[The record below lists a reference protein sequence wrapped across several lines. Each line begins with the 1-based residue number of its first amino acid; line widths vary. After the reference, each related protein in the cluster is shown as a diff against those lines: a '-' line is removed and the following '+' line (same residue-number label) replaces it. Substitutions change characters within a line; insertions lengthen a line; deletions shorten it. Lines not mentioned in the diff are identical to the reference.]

1 MSEIIKGRISSY
13 IYKSEDSLYK
23 IAKIISNN
31 DEVTITGSFMELEEG
46 LEYEFVG
53 EFVDHA
59 KYGVQFKIESYTKT
73 NSFTKEGLIAYFSSD
88 KFHGIGT
95 RLATKIVEIL
105 GEDCIEQ
112 IMEDPD
118 CLDVIPKLQPAK
130 KEVIIEVLRDNYAT
144 ESVYVKL
151 FGFGLTPKMIHRLME
166 VYGLEAAIRV
176 ENNPYSLI
184 YDIEGFGFKKSDNLA
199 MTLGFKENDFLR
211 LKEAMRYTL
220 NTVCYQQGYTFLT
233 KEQ

>member
-23 IAKIISNN
+23 IARIISNN
-31 DEVTITGSFMELEEG
+31 EEVIITGSFMDLEEG

-53 EFVDHA
+53 EHVDHP

-95 RLATKIVEIL
+95 RLATNIVEIL

-112 IMEDPD
+112 ILEDPD

-130 KEVIIEVLRDNYAT
+130 KDVIISVLNSSPMYISIGTTKFFFINGCRAFFRFTYPLSFNSGANAFI
-144 ESVYVKL
+144 S
-151 FGFGLTPKMIHRLME
+151 
-166 VYGLEAAIRV
+166 
-176 ENNPYSLI
+176 
-184 YDIEGFGFKKSDNLA
+184 IEYFAFANAKSS
-199 MTLGFKENDFLR
+199 FPIF
-211 LKEAMRYTL
+211 
-220 NTVCYQQGYTFLT
+220 
-233 KEQ
+233 